1 MVLQHRLVVVHQRQ
15 LTRCNNQPRRHHQ
28 LIPLLCPVSV
38 YSDCNGIMLYSVYDM
53 FYYLRQGG
61 YVFVVACL
69 SVCLLAALR
78 KNVQTD
84 LHKIFREGWQWADEQ
99 LTQF

>member
-1 MVLQHRLVVVHQRQ
+1 
-15 LTRCNNQPRRHHQ
+15 
-28 LIPLLCPVSV
+28 
-38 YSDCNGIMLYSVYDM
+38 M